1 MVKEKIILA
10 TTSPRRHGLA
20 QTMGLDFE
28 ISPSN
33 YEEDMSANKKLAPK
47 QMVIM
52 FAYGKASD
60 VAKKYKEGIVIGVD
74 TICVFNGKKLG
85 KPKNDR
91 DAFKMLKS
99 FSAKKQYVYSGVCL
113 IDCKTGRVIKDYE
126 VTEVYFKKMTNNEI
140 KSYLKTGEHKDKAG
154 GYGIQDLSSIFIK
167 KINGC
172 YFNVMGFPIYNIY
185 KNLTKLGVNI
195 FEHERWNAKK

>member
-1 MVKEKIILA
+1 MVKQKIILA

-28 ISPSN
+28 IVPSN
-33 YEEDMSANKKLAPK
+33 YEEDMTGNKKLTP
-47 QMVIM
+47 QEMVKM
-52 FAYGKASD
+52 FAYGKAND
-60 VAKKYKEGIVIGVD
+60 VAKKLKKGIVIGVD
-74 TICVFNGKKLG
+74 TIVVFQEKKLG
-85 KPKNDR
+85 KPKNDA

-99 FSAKKQYVYSGVCL
+99 FSGKKQEVISGVCL
-113 IDCKTGRVIKDYE
+113 IDCKAKKVIKDFE
-126 VTEVYFKKMTNNEI
+126 VTEVYFKRMDDNEI

-185 KNLTKLGVNI
+185 KNLQKLGVNI
-195 FEHERWNAKK
+195 FQYERWKGK

>member
-1 MVKEKIILA
+1 MVKQKIILA

-20 QTMGLDFE
+20 QTMGLDFD
-28 ISPSN
+28 IMPSN
-33 YEEDMSANKKLAPK
+33 YEEDMNSNKKLSPK
-47 QMVIM
+47 EMVKL
-52 FAYGKASD
+52 FSYGKANE
-60 VAKKYKEGIVIGVD
+60 VAKKFKEGIVIGVD
-74 TICVFNGKKLG
+74 TIVVFKGKKLG
-85 KPKNDR
+85 KPKSDE

-99 FSAKKQYVYSGVCL
+99 FSGKEQEVISGVCL
-113 IDCKTGRVIKDYE
+113 IDCKTKKVIKDCE
-126 VTEVYFKKMTNNEI
+126 ITKVYFKKMNDGEI
-140 KSYLKTGEHKDKAG
+140 KSYLKTGEHKDKSG

-195 FEHERWNAKK
+195 FEYERWLGKN

>member
-1 MVKEKIILA
+1 MKQKIILA

-33 YEEDMSANKKLAPK
+33 YEEDMTRKMKPK
-47 QMVIM
+47 EMVM
-52 FAYGKASD
+52 EFSYGKASD

-74 TICVFNGKKLG
+74 TIVVFNGKNLG
-85 KPKNDR
+85 KPKNDEQ
-91 DAFKMLKS
+91 AFRMLKS
-99 FSAKKQYVYSGVCL
+99 FSGKKQYVLSGVCL
-113 IDCKTGRVIKDYE
+113 IDCKTGKTIRDVE
-126 VTEVYFKKMTNNEI
+126 TTEVYFKKLSDDEI
-140 KSYLKTGEHKDKAG
+140 ESYLKTGEHKDKAG

-167 KINGC
+167 KVNGC

-195 FEHERWNAKK
+195 FEYERWKGK

>member
-1 MVKEKIILA
+1 MAKQKIILA

-33 YEEDMSANKKLAPK
+33 YEEDMPKNKHLTPK
-47 QMVIM
+47 QMTEL
-52 FAYGKASD
+52 FAYGKAFD
-60 VAKKYKEGIVIGVD
+60 VAKKHKEGIVIGVD
-74 TICVFNGKKLG
+74 TIVVFKGKKLG
-85 KPKNDR
+85 KPKNDE

-99 FSAKKQYVYSGVCL
+99 FSGKEQDVISGVCL
-113 IDCKTGRVIKDYE
+113 IDCKTKKVIKDSE
-126 VTEVYFKKMTNNEI
+126 ITKVYFKKMSDNEI
-140 KSYLKTGEHKDKAG
+140 KSYLKTGEHRDKAG

-185 KNLTKLGVNI
+185 KNLQKLGVNI
-195 FEHERWNAKK
+195 FEYERWKVK

>member
-1 MVKEKIILA
+1 MVKQKIILA

-28 ISPSN
+28 ICPSN
-33 YEEDMSANKKLAPK
+33 YEEDMSGNKKLSPK
-47 QMVIM
+47 EMVMM
-52 FAYGKASD
+52 FAKGKASD
-60 VAKKYKEGIVIGVD
+60 VAKKYKEGIVIGID
-74 TICVFNGKKLG
+74 TICVFKGKKLG
-85 KPKNDR
+85 KPKNDE

-99 FSAKKQYVYSGVCL
+99 YSGKKQDVYSGVCL
-113 IDCKTGRVIKDYE
+113 IDCKTRKIINDFE
-126 VTEVYFKKMTNNEI
+126 ATEVYFKKLDDNEI
-140 KSYLKTGEHKDKAG
+140 KGYLKTGGHKDKAG

-185 KNLTKLGVNI
+185 KNLRKLGVNI
-195 FEHERWNAKK
+195 FEYEKWKGK

>member
-1 MVKEKIILA
+1 MVKQKIILA

-28 ISPSN
+28 IAPSN
-33 YEEDMSANKKLAPK
+33 YEEDMVKNKKRDPK
-47 QMVIM
+47 EMVRI

-60 VAKKYKEGIVIGVD
+60 VAKKFKEGIVIGVD
-74 TICVFNGKKLG
+74 TIVVFNGKKLG
-85 KPKNDR
+85 KPKNDK

-99 FSAKKQYVYSGVCL
+99 FSGKKQYVYSGVCL
-113 IDCKTGRVIKDYE
+113 IDCKTKKIIKDHE
-126 VTEVYFKKMTNNEI
+126 TTEVYFKKLDDHEI
-140 KSYLKTGEHKDKAG
+140 KNYISTGEHKDKAG

-185 KNLTKLGVNI
+185 KNLKKLGVNI
-195 FEHERWNAKK
+195 FQYERWKSK

>member
-1 MVKEKIILA
+1 MVKQKIILA

-20 QTMGLDFE
+20 QTMGLDFD

-33 YEEDMSANKKLAPK
+33 YEEDMSRKMKPK
-47 QMVIM
+47 EMVM
-52 FAYGKASD
+52 EFSHGKASD
-60 VAKKYKEGIVIGVD
+60 VAKKFKEGIVIGVD
-74 TICVFNGKKLG
+74 TIVVFNGKNLG
-85 KPKNDR
+85 KPKNDEQ
-91 DAFKMLKS
+91 AFKMLKS
-99 FSAKKQYVYSGVCL
+99 FSGKKQQVISGVCL
-113 IDCKTGRVIKDYE
+113 IDCKTKKVIQDYE
-126 VTEVYFKKMTNNEI
+126 ITEVYFKKMEDNEI
-140 KSYLKTGEHKDKAG
+140 KSYLKTGEHRDKAG

-195 FEHERWNAKK
+195 FEYERWKGI

>member
-1 MVKEKIILA
+1 MVKQKIILA

-20 QTMGLDFE
+20 QTMGLEFE
-28 ISPSN
+28 VVPSN
-33 YEEDMSANKKLAPK
+33 YEEDMTLKMKPRE
-47 QMVIM
+47 MVM
-52 FAYGKASD
+52 AFSYGKAMD

-74 TICVFNGKKLG
+74 TIVVFNGKKLG
-85 KPKNDR
+85 KPKNDAQ
-91 DAFKMLKS
+91 AFDMLKS
-99 FSAKKQYVYSGVCL
+99 FSGKKQYVYSGVCL
-113 IDCKTGRVIKDYE
+113 INCKTHKIIRDCEI
-126 VTEVYFKKMTNNEI
+126 TEVYFKKLEDNEI

-185 KNLTKLGVNI
+185 KNLKKLGVNI
-195 FEHERWNAKK
+195 FEYERWKTK